1 MKYHNSLAD
10 WPEFLSL
17 DLGPEKVSYVSS
29 ERIEDLGSR
38 AGRFSVPFGI
48 IISVWLACAGLSK
61 SVPPCS
67 VLVIVY
73 HNLKV
78 D

>member
-10 WPEFLSL
+10 WAEFLPL
-17 DLGPEKVSYVSS
+17 DLSPKKVSYVSS
-29 ERIEDLGSR
+29 GRIGDLGSC
-38 AGRFSVPFGI
+38 AGRFSASFGI
-48 IISVWLACAGLSK
+48 IISVGLACGGLSK